1 MLRLQGR
8 FDRLAQEC
16 IREWCPTPRQRCAC
30 AKIARVFA
38 PDEHLFL
45 SRLAG
50 LGVQDADGGKDWG
63 QERSES
69 SG

>member
-1 MLRLQGR
+1 MVSHAPASAAPAPRLHV
-8 FDRLAQEC
+8 
-16 IREWCPTPRQRCAC
+16 
-30 AKIARVFA
+30 VFA